1 MSTSLCG
8 VPLTPV
14 VPGLSEWKGV
24 ARHSTDHISAKGFKR
39 VLVVGTSSSGFD
51 TAYECSRLGVQ
62 VDLLQ
67 RSPTY
72 VMSLTHSVQRMLGN
86 YAPDKDG
93 IRPDLD
99 EQDRAWFSMPTGP
112 AEELGRRNAAVLED
126 LDKDMLAGLNNAGF
140 KTWRGQR
147 GTGNGT
153 LGMTKNGGFYFDAGC
168 CKEIAEGR
176 VKVVQGTIER
186 FTADK
191 IILSGGREREYDLV
205 VFATGFSNTIDSIR
219 STLGEDIAS
228 RVGPIWGVDEEGE
241 FKTAFKESGVEN
253 LWILVGFLA
262 SARYQSKRL
271 ALRIKALMEGVA
283 STPYAS

>member
-1 MSTSLCG
+1 MATSLCG

-24 ARHSTDHISAKGFKR
+24 ARHSTDHVTAKGFKR

-51 TAYECSRLGVQ
+51 TAYECSRLGIQ

-86 YAPDKDG
+86 YAPNENG

-126 LDKDMLAGLNNAGF
+126 LDKDMLAGLNKAGF

-176 VKVVQGTIER
+176 VKVIQGTIER
-186 FTADK
+186 FTTNK
-191 IILSGGREREYDLV
+191 VILSGGREREYDLV

-228 RVGPIWGVDEEGE
+228 QVRPIWGVDEEGE

-271 ALRIKALMEGVA
+271 ALRIKALLAGVA
-283 STPYAS
+283 STPYTS